1 MPKTNGLEMIKKIRD
16 IDSNVPILIT
26 SAYDDTSYLMQSIQY
41 KINGYIIK
49 PFKSKELIK
58 NIHEIIKELYKRK
71 KETNHLNL
79 LKAYQTI
86 TDYSSIVSKTDIDGF
101 ITYVNDEF
109 CKISGY
115 TKEELIGQ
123 KHNIVRANDESESI
137 FEELWEI
144 IKEKKETW
152 SGVIKNQTK
161 DGEFYYVKTTIQPIV
176 NDSGD
181 IQEFIASRTLVTNI
195 IHPKKLL
202 LDFLASIESA
212 FVVLIK
218 IENFNYLE
226 LSLTESESAKIQ
238 KKFAEKLFSLIPRHC
253 QFSRVYHLG
262 NGEFVFAKDTKTCIK
277 ETDKLSQ
284 QIKKFQQSI
293 NKANITIE
301 PLEYTLSII
310 VSFSHGKD
318 ALKNAKIGLEELLKS
333 KKTFIYAND
342 LLNEQ
347 RNSAMEKI
355 KTFQMVQKAI
365 DSYNIISYFQPIVN
379 NQTKK
384 IEKYESLVRLIDE
397 EDKIH
402 SPYHFLEIAKES
414 KYYEQ
419 ITSMVLTNS
428 FKALHETDM
437 NISINFSSLD
447 IEKSE
452 TKKTFFK
459 LLEAYKK
466 EAPRI
471 ILELL
476 EDESIH
482 NINNMKQFI
491 KKVKTYGVKIAID
504 DFGAGYSNFQRV
516 LEYKPD
522 IIKIDGSL
530 IKNIEKDKFSQHM
543 VETIVAFAKKQNIL
557 TIAEY
562 VESKAISKIVTTLG
576 VDYSQGYYFG
586 KPNILP
592 KLVVS
597 SLPLRLE
604 KV

>member
-49 PFKSKELIK
+49 PFKSKELVK

>member
-592 KLVVS
+592 KLMVS